1 METALLKSVEALKSI
16 VPENTEEEDAD
27 MQRNLYTHIKNL
39 LKTKYALN
47 DNEKFDDLLEDISPN
62 KNIRILFKR

>member
-27 MQRNLYTHIKNL
+27 MQRNLLAYEVKQ
-39 LKTKYALN
+39 Y
-47 DNEKFDDLLEDISPN
+47 FD
-62 KNIRILFKR
+62 K